1 MVRKTVKIQA
11 KELVN
16 PKPNYLSVVAFPASG
31 EAFKIFKSE
40 HGVKKMNQTL
50 KEFLA
55 QKSQQSNSSPE
66 MVGLLIHDEDEFLEI
81 LKSEHGEVLQAALSE
96 CGFELNQNSVQK
108 SESDGQVI
116 LKSERFDVDNDL
128 VDVVRITPEMS
139 VIMKGFDPY
148 RAEMAQSS
156 IFAENMATQGAS
168 EGIESAFDIGESTVM
183 AILNDAETPEEAVA
197 LVDAAIAQLNI
208 YVRTLVAAI
217 PQKAFQIGQVFSGMR
232 HEMSL
237 MEKGESVDTPPDGV
251 DPELWKKMSPK
262 QRKAWLMENS
272 DDSENEEPI
281 QKGFS
286 PHMLPTN
293 PPDGVDAETWK
304 KMTPDERTA
313 FLEKKGLMK
322 ESMTS
327 KKSEYVDAINARLS
341 EILSNQRALEQNVA
355 QIAKQQGTKIAAPAY
370 NYDGV
375 NARKSDSYDDGSRTI
390 DSAFEPFH

>member
-1 MVRKTVKIQA
+1 MGSKVIKIQA

-16 PKPNYLSVVAFPASG
+16 PKPNYLSVVAYPASG

-55 QKSQQSNSSPE
+55 QKSQQSNSRPE
-66 MVGLLIHDEDEFLEI
+66 MVGFLIHDEDGFLEV

-96 CGFELNQNSVQK
+96 CGFELNEDRVQK

-116 LKSERFDVDNDL
+116 LKSESFDVDNDL

-183 AILNDAETPEEAVA
+183 AILNEADSPEEAVA
-197 LVDAAIAQLNI
+197 LISAAMAQQTAYINA
-208 YVRTLVAAI
+208 LVSAI
-217 PQKAFQIGQVFSGMR
+217 PLKAFQMGQVFGGMR
-232 HEMSL
+232 HEMSI
-237 MEKGESVDTPPDGV
+237 MEKSEV
-251 DPELWKKMSPK
+251 L
-262 QRKAWLMENS
+262 EN
-272 DDSENEEPI
+272 DDQETV

-286 PHMLPTN
+286 PYMLPTN
-293 PPDGVDAETWK
+293 PPKGVDPDMWK
-304 KMTPDERTA
+304 KMTPEARTSW
-313 FLEKKGLMK
+313 LEKNGLMK
-322 ESMTS
+322 QPKAVPEEMPT
-327 KKSEYVDAINARLS
+327 KKSESDLSELNARLD
-341 EILSNQRALEQNVA
+341 EIMANQAALSQNVE
-355 QIAKQQGTKIAAPAY
+355 QIAKQQGTKIVAPAY
-370 NYDGV
+370 NTDGFR
-375 NARKSDSYDDGSRTI
+375 AKKSDLHDDDDLDT
-390 DSAFEPFH
+390 AFNWKIGQ